1 MSRARRRRERVLA
14 QLAELRELP
23 LGGVPEPAFK
33 ERLRAELL
41 AGAHA
46 REPLP
51 AERLTPAPLDPEP
64 AAAEPE
70 PAMSGGAGGAGG
82 SGRAGGRRRARRRPL
97 LSQLAAVG
105 LAAALTV
112 SSFATYR
119 AVPGDSLYPLKR
131 AAESTLVRLS
141 SDEAERGRR
150 ELDSA
155 KTRAREIASLL
166 GSSADGPLVKKTL
179 KDMEES
185 TRSGISRLE
194 RAEPRSPRIK
204 KFAKDQ
210 EEAVKPML
218 QELDDDQLAQAE
230 GYLDYIEGLV
240 APE

>member
-1 MSRARRRRERVLA
+1 MSSARERQERLLVHLT
-14 QLAELRELP
+14 ELRELP
-23 LGGVPEPAFK
+23 LGGAPEPAFR

-41 AGAHA
+41 SGAI
-46 REPLP
+46 
-51 AERLTPAPLDPEP
+51 
-64 AAAEPE
+64 EPE
-70 PAMSGGAGGAGG
+70 PEPPARAAGHRRR
-82 SGRAGGRRRARRRPL
+82 SGRAAQRRAQRPAQRPARRQPL

-105 LAAALTV
+105 LAAAMMV

-119 AVPGDSLYPLKR
+119 AVPGDTLYPLKR

-141 SDEAERGRR
+141 ADEAERGRR

-155 KTRAREIASLL
+155 QTRAKEVASLL
-166 GSSADGPLVKKTL
+166 GSSAEGPLVDKTL

-185 TRSGISRLE
+185 TRAGISRLE
-194 RAEPRSPRIK
+194 RAEPRSPKIK